1 MNGRDTAAAA
11 ANLPNDKD
19 AAVMFTVTALNDEE
33 DGLERCVFRLE
44 ATAPATHAVQL
55 PYYEG
60 APQFWQCADA
70 AGATIRYSGMMKKR
84 KPPPPY
90 IDIAAGKTAVIAER
104 VSLQHSFG
112 ATCQHQPPF
121 AYSYKGS
128 VPGLWSPPAV
138 GE

>member
-1 MNGRDTAAAA
+1 MNGRDTAAAAA

-70 AGATIRYSGMMKKR
+70 AGATIRYSGMMVRALSLHLSPPFSIPPLYLDLPSLYVSKITVLLFLLLTSPPKK
-84 KPPPPY
+84 KEKEK
-90 IDIAAGKTAVIAER
+90 AATAV
-104 VSLQHSFG
+104 H
-112 ATCQHQPPF
+112 
-121 AYSYKGS
+121 
-128 VPGLWSPPAV
+128 
-138 GE
+138 

>member
-70 AGATIRYSGMMKKR
+70 AGATIRYSGMMVR
-84 KPPPPY
+84 ALSLHLSPPFSIPPPLY
-90 IDIAAGKTAVIAER
+90 LRFTFIIRI
-104 VSLQHSFG
+104 
-112 ATCQHQPPF
+112 
-121 AYSYKGS
+121 
-128 VPGLWSPPAV
+128 
-138 GE
+138 